1 MMNRLEIE
9 EQEIGRFI
17 APEVNGDIIF
27 DVDGTLMDI
36 SHRTHWVQNK
46 PKNWDMFEKT
56 MVLDEPRKDIFAIA
70 LEAKKNGHR
79 IIVSSGRNERNRQ
92 ITELQL
98 NSQGLFP
105 DILLMRKD
113 DDFRSDDIV
122 KKEFL
127 IDLKKRGYTPILS
140 IDDRQQVVD
149 MWRREGVPC
158 YQCVEDGNF

>member
-1 MMNRLEIE
+1 MNRLEIE